1 MAIKALNSAIVANY
15 PTAASASFLAGDALM
30 IVPSTGFV
38 TAAFRSAIG
47 FSTLVQ
53 QMGRFVGFSADD
65 TARTG
70 NTMILA
76 DPVGSSFTDSSGVLQ
91 ANNNGFYVVSKRAI
105 GDFQAENVNGLTNPT
120 AGSSG
125 YEGPR
130 RGVGVFNTPGGQF
143 ITDQFKTGT
152 GSSVSAIAADAGTAT
167 YTPGALLTISVAGDG
182 KLVEL
187 AGAAAGIGNSVFGL
201 TIPSVGVVDRYDSAA
216 GLLYFTQK

>member
-47 FSTLVQ
+47 FSTIAE

-76 DPVGSSFTDSSGVLQ
+76 DPVGSSYTDSSGVLQ

-105 GDFQAENVNGLTNPT
+105 GDFLAENVTGVTNPT

-143 ITDQFKTGT
+143 VTDRYA
-152 GSSVSAIAADAGTAT
+152 AIASTNINFD
-167 YTPGALLTISVAGDG
+167 
-182 KLVEL
+182 
-187 AGAAAGIGNSVFGL
+187 GAAAYTLLPGDLLTVASSSAQAGKLIKLDDRGNDGA
-201 TIPSVGVVDRYDSAA
+201 IVGRVDSLDSAS
-216 GLLYFTQK
+216 GLLYFTQLTGA

>member
-1 MAIKALNSAIVANY
+1 MAIKALNSAIVSNY

-105 GDFQAENVNGLTNPT
+105 GDFLAENVNGVTNPT

-143 ITDQFKTGT
+143 VTDRYAAIASTDNTQDGGVAYTLLPGDLLT
-152 GSSVSAIAADAGTAT
+152 VAGSSANA
-167 YTPGALLTISVAGDG
+167 G
-182 KLVEL
+182 KLVKL
-187 AGAAAGIGNSVFGL
+187 DDRGTDGPI
-201 TIPSVGVVDRYDSAA
+201 VGRVDSLDSAS
-216 GLLYFTQK
+216 GLLYFTQLTGA